1 MTIRSQICIVG
12 DQKYPVI
19 YASGRNLVPTIN
31 SLHETISG
39 EFVGIDIE
47 TYRKEEYV
55 GTTGA
60 GLLAAKSRIRTIQLY
75 SEPVTIVL
83 DLMDDDLYYHF
94 TDKEAV
100 ISLFKFLQSKKLVAH
115 NAIFETCHLQRVAEA
130 YGILEPLNIYCTM
143 NAFRLVVYATEL
155 NPLRFKASLDNV
167 AKLVLGIDVPKELQ
181 TSDWSA
187 PGELSEEQIDY
198 CARDAIL
205 PVKLLEVLSENLE
218 ELGMLEVYKL
228 NTQAQEVVAH
238 MNNGGIP
245 IDEVAHE
252 KLTNHWKKELEKYER
267 ECFLLLNEGKG
278 SLIASELKALLT
290 DKIVEGWKDTIWEEC
305 IFSESRPRI
314 TQFPEEA
321 ERFFALSAEFEAK
334 ANKALDPP
342 SFYSKQEAKES
353 RAIARA
359 CKRFA
364 KNIKAYLVNPNSGK
378 QLSDWLK
385 ENVDTRGWPV
395 SEKSGHLKTDHH
407 TFLESPDSDKI
418 APIIEYKKYEK
429 LYSTYGVG
437 LLDHMVEDADGIFR
451 IHPNFT
457 LCYTETGRMSSFE
470 PNLQNAVSTRRDEG
484 FRKIFVSGGSDRRLL
499 VADFSQIEIRTF
511 AHISGDSTMLEV
523 YANNGDIHTAT
534 AEAISGRKASDFEEE
549 EWKIKRFHA
558 KAINFC
564 VLFGGG
570 AATICKYAKRTYG
583 VDMEYDE
590 AAEYLEN
597 FRQTYHEGRQWQL
610 DHTKACEHSLE
621 VRTPLGKLRRLDPE
635 TYYTVCLNTP
645 VQGGAAEIMLKAM
658 VNLWDAI
665 RNSGADARILNI
677 VHDEVIVDCH
687 VDDIQ
692 KVGKLIKKAMCDAMV
707 FVFPDATV
715 DGLVDV
721 GVGMN
726 WAEAKGK

>member
-1 MTIRSQICIVG
+1 MSIKHFTCTVG
-12 DQKYPVI
+12 NRKYPVTYVRPDI
-19 YASGRNLVPTIN
+19 SELMLCILNLEKTYADD
-31 SLHETISG
+31 
-39 EFVGIDIE
+39 EFIGIDIE
-47 TYRKEEYV
+47 TYGKEEYV

-75 SEPVTIVL
+75 GGNNAIVL
-83 DLMDDDLYYHF
+83 DIGDPCFGEYLF
-94 TDKEAV
+94 ADKRLAKP
-100 ISLFKFLQSKKLVAH
+100 LFKFLQSKKLVAH
-115 NAIFETCHLQRVAEA
+115 NAIFETCHLQRVAESHD
-130 YGILEPLNIYCTM
+130 ILEPLNIYCTM
-143 NAFRLVVYATEL
+143 NAFRLVVYATEI
-155 NPLRFKASLDNV
+155 NPLRFKASLANV
-167 AKLVLGIDVPKELQ
+167 AKLVLDIDVPKDEQ

-187 PGELSEEQIDY
+187 PGELSESQIYY

-205 PVKLLEVLSENLE
+205 PVLLLEVLSENLE
-218 ELGMLEVYKL
+218 ELGMLDVYKL

-245 IDEVAHE
+245 IDLDAHTELTASWKE
-252 KLTNHWKKELEKYER
+252 KLELHER

-278 SLIASELKALLT
+278 SITSSELKDILT
-290 DKIVEGWKDTIWEEC
+290 QKIVAGWVDVVWDEC
-305 IFSESRPRI
+305 IFSDNRPRI

-321 ERFFALSAEFEAK
+321 KRFFQLSADFEARAEEETDAK
-334 ANKALDPP
+334 A
-342 SFYSKQEAKES
+342 AKENK
-353 RAIARA
+353 AIARA

-364 KNIKAYLVNPNSGK
+364 KNIEGYLVNPNSGL
-378 QLSDWLK
+378 QLSNWLK
-385 ENVDTRGWPV
+385 LNVNTNGWPI

-407 TFLESPDSDKI
+407 TFLESPDSEKI

-437 LLDHMVEDADGIFR
+437 LLDHMVEDADGVVR

-484 FRKIFVSGGSDRRLL
+484 FRKIFVSSSDNHRLL

-511 AHISGDSTMLEV
+511 AHISGDSTMLQV
-523 YANNGDIHTAT
+523 YGMGGDIHTAT
-534 AEAISGRKASDFEEE
+534 AEAISGRRESTFTKE
-549 EWKIKRFHA
+549 EWAVKRFHA

-583 VDMEYDE
+583 VDMEEDE

-610 DHTKACEHSLE
+610 DHTRACEHSLE

-658 VNLWDAI
+658 VNLWDSI
-665 RNSGADARILNI
+665 RKSGISARILNI

-687 VDDIQ
+687 VDHVEIMKSYI
-692 KVGKLIKKAMCDAMV
+692 KVAMCSAMA
-707 FVFPDATV
+707 FIFPDATV
-715 DGLVDV
+715 EGLVDV
-721 GVGMN
+721 GVGNN

>member
-1 MTIRSQICIVG
+1 MSVQQSSCLVG
-12 DQKYPVI
+12 NRNYPVTYVTGDNVI
-19 YASGRNLVPTIN
+19 LFAKALDF
-31 SLHETISG
+31 
-39 EFVGIDIE
+39 EFDSDFIGIDIE
-47 TYRKEEYV
+47 TYGKEEYV

-60 GLLAAKSRIRTIQLY
+60 GLLAAKSRIRTIQI
-75 SEPVTIVL
+75 SDGEKAIVL
-83 DLMDDDLYYHF
+83 DLMEQSGNYL
-94 TDKEAV
+94 
-100 ISLFKFLQSKKLVAH
+100 ISDPEFVKPFFKFLQSKKLVAH

-130 YGILEPLNIYCTM
+130 YDILKPLNIYCTM
-143 NAFRLVVYATEL
+143 NAFRLIVYATEL

-167 AKLVLGIDVPKELQ
+167 AKLVLDIDVPKELQ
-181 TSDWSA
+181 MSDWSA
-187 PGELSEEQIDY
+187 AGELTEQQVDY

-205 PVKLLEVLSENLE
+205 PVRLIEVLSENLE

-245 IDEVAHE
+245 IDLNAHA
-252 KLTNHWKKELEKYER
+252 ELMDKWLIARDEHER

-278 SLIASELKALLT
+278 TLTAEELKTILT
-290 DKIVEGWKDTIWEEC
+290 QKIVAGWVDVVWEEC
-305 IFSESRPRI
+305 KFSEARPRI

-321 ERFFALSAEFEAK
+321 KRFFQLSADFEAK
-334 ANKALDPP
+334 GD
-342 SFYSKQEAKES
+342 KES
-353 RAIARA
+353 KAIARA

-364 KNIKAYLVNPNSGK
+364 KNIEGYLVNPNSGL
-378 QLSDWLK
+378 QLSNWLK
-385 ENVDTRGWPV
+385 LNVDTSGWPV

-407 TFLESPDSDKI
+407 TFLESPESEKI

-437 LLDHMVEDADGIFR
+437 LLDHMVEDADGVVR

-484 FRKIFVSGGSDRRLL
+484 FRKIFVPSSPDHRLL

-511 AHISGDSTMLEV
+511 AHISGDSTMLGV
-523 YANNGDIHTAT
+523 YRDGGDIHTST
-534 AEAISGRKASDFEEE
+534 AEAISGKRADDFEPDD
-549 EWKIKRFHA
+549 WKIKRFHA

-583 VDMEYDE
+583 VDMEEDE

-610 DHTKACEHSLE
+610 DHTRACEHSLE
-621 VRTPLGKLRRLDPE
+621 VRTPLGKLRRLDPD

-658 VNLWDAI
+658 VNLWKGIRACEVDAH
-665 RNSGADARILNI
+665 ILNI

-687 VDDIQ
+687 VDDI
-692 KVGKLIKKAMCDAMV
+692 KIVSGIIKLSMEAAML

-715 DGLVDV
+715 TGLVDV
-721 GVGMN
+721 GVGVN